1 MKTGKKRRWSFFTYG
16 ILFLAIGILGASV
29 YHDKFSVKEEELETQ
44 SYIYIEPEVHFISN
58 LTFYR
63 GERFLCV
70 DLIKSATNCV
80 VIDEGKYIETE
91 QVGMKDV
98 KIKISDDIGR
108 IREISIRVSVI
119 EYE

>member
-1 MKTGKKRRWSFFTYG
+1 MKTEKKRRWSFFTYG
-16 ILFLAIGILGASV
+16 IIFFAICTFSIII
-29 YHDKFSVKEEELETQ
+29 YHNKFSVRDEVFETQ
-44 SYIYIEPEVHFISN
+44 SYIYMEPEIHFISN

-63 GERFLCV
+63 GEKFLCV

-91 QVGMKDV
+91 KVGMKDV

>member
-1 MKTGKKRRWSFFTYG
+1 MKTEKKRRWSFFTYG
-16 ILFLAIGILGASV
+16 ILFLMICIFGITL
-29 YHDKFSVKEEELETQ
+29 YPDKFSVKEEKLETQ
-44 SYIYIEPEVHFISN
+44 SYIYMEPEVHFISN

-63 GERFLCV
+63 GEKFLCV

-91 QVGMKDV
+91 QIGMKDV
-98 KIKISDDIGR
+98 NIKISDDIGR